1 MQSIE
6 SNNKGEIVMYQPD
19 ETIRLEVRVENETVC
34 LDCQRNI
41 TKNFFQRC
49 NIFVFFAY
57 YINKKV
63 VNLRHE
69 CRDTAHA
76 RTSMLASW
84 HSLNRSIA
92 NNMEKKNYNKENCAI
107 QLFEGKK
114 VRVAWDEEQ
123 EKYYF
128 AVADIV
134 QVLTD
139 SVNPRDYIKKMLR
152 RDPELKSK
160 WGTICP
166 PVEMLA
172 PDGKLRKTQAS
183 DLKGIF
189 RIIESIPSKKA
200 EPVRQWLAEVS
211 AQRIDQMIDP
221 ELTFQMAVEDY
232 RRQGYSD
239 RWINERMRS
248 IEMRKEL
255 TDEWQ
260 RSGIHES
267 KDFAILTNVLTKAWS
282 GMTTGEYKRY
292 KGLRKENLR
301 DNMTNIELALNTLA
315 EVATTEYSRQSNPQ
329 TMAESKRIA
338 KEGGNVARDARK
350 TMERRWGVPWFR
362 KRKPQIICHLLTE
375 FKNYPK
381 KQKVMNKMMNHK
393 DEKVVVN
400 FINLKN

>member
-1 MQSIE
+1 M
-6 SNNKGEIVMYQPD
+6 N
-19 ETIRLEVRVENETVC
+19 EN
-34 LDCQRNI
+34 
-41 TKNFFQRC
+41 F
-49 NIFVFFAY
+49 
-57 YINKKV
+57 
-63 VNLRHE
+63 
-69 CRDTAHA
+69 
-76 RTSMLASW
+76 
-84 HSLNRSIA
+84 
-92 NNMEKKNYNKENCAI
+92 AI

-114 VRVAWDEEQ
+114 VRIVWDAEQ

-128 AVADIV
+128 SVTDIV

-172 PDGKLRKTQAS
+172 PDGKRRKTQAA
-183 DLKGIF
+183 DLEGIF
-189 RIIESIPSKKA
+189 RIIQAIPSKKA
-200 EPVRQWLAEVS
+200 EPVKQWLAELGSMRV
-211 AQRIDQMIDP
+211 DQMIDP

-255 TDEWQ
+255 TDEWH
-260 RSGIHES
+260 RSGIHEP

-292 KGLRKENLR
+292 KGLTKQNLR
-301 DNMTNIELALNTLA
+301 DNMTNVELALNTLA

-329 TMAESKRIA
+329 SMAESQRIA
-338 KEGGNVARDARK
+338 KEGGEVAREARE
-350 TMERRWGVPWFR
+350 TMERRLGRSVVSSERASDYIRPIED
-362 KRKPQIICHLLTE
+362 KGQ
-375 FKNYPK
+375 NAQPK
-381 KQKVMNKMMNHK
+381 E
-393 DEKVVVN
+393 DE
-400 FINLKN
+400 

>member
-1 MQSIE
+1 M
-6 SNNKGEIVMYQPD
+6 N
-19 ETIRLEVRVENETVC
+19 EN
-34 LDCQRNI
+34 
-41 TKNFFQRC
+41 
-49 NIFVFFAY
+49 FA
-57 YINKKV
+57 V
-63 VNLRHE
+63 
-69 CRDTAHA
+69 
-76 RTSMLASW
+76 
-84 HSLNRSIA
+84 
-92 NNMEKKNYNKENCAI
+92 

-114 VRVAWDEEQ
+114 VRIVWDVEQ

-128 AVADIV
+128 SVTDIV

-172 PDGKLRKTQAS
+172 PDGKRRKTQAA
-183 DLKGIF
+183 DLEGIF
-189 RIIESIPSKKA
+189 RIIQAIPSKKA
-200 EPVRQWLAEVS
+200 EPVKQWLAELGSMRV
-211 AQRIDQMIDP
+211 DQMIDP

-255 TDEWQ
+255 TDEWH
-260 RSGIHES
+260 RSGIHEP

-292 KGLRKENLR
+292 KGLTKQNLR
-301 DNMTNIELALNTLA
+301 DNMTNVELALNTLA

-329 TMAESKRIA
+329 SMAESLTPSSIT
-338 KEGGNVARDARK
+338 VALCCR
-350 TMERRWGVPWFR
+350 
-362 KRKPQIICHLLTE
+362 
-375 FKNYPK
+375 
-381 KQKVMNKMMNHK
+381 
-393 DEKVVVN
+393 
-400 FINLKN
+400 